1 MHVLTWLSLSLLF
14 IDKQIKK
21 NITTYILKKKKA
33 LSINDIVAMKSI
45 LSKCIFS

>member
-21 NITTYILKKKKA
+21 NITTYILKKKK
-33 LSINDIVAMKSI
+33 K
-45 LSKCIFS
+45 KPYQ